1 MRIGNIRDAGA
12 CAKTAMNTLPLLPDS
27 AAAVLA
33 YHNARPVDRVEFLRE
48 VLALA
53 ARLPN
58 TGQVLNLCKDRY
70 WFAVTLF
77 AAISRGLLSLLPNSS
92 APEHLAALCA
102 GARDLVCLGD
112 QACPPFQHA
121 PYMRVTDTALDT
133 SSVTPIMPHI
143 PFDQHIACVFTSGST
158 GIPQAHGK
166 TFGRVHQGVATAA
179 ERVWSTAGGACAVL
193 GTVPFQHMYGLE
205 STVLLPI
212 LGGGKLSSRLPF
224 FPTEVTKALA
234 ELPAPRLLVTTPFH
248 LRKLLDAGIAI
259 PPVAA
264 VVSATAPLSMDL
276 ARRAETQLGAPIM
289 EIYGSTETGQL
300 ATRRP
305 TVQIEWETF
314 TGVMLRQ
321 NQGATTA
328 MGGHLESAQVLND
341 VVELISPSSFRLLDR
356 NANMV
361 NIVGKRS
368 SLAFLNHVISSLPG
382 VRDGVFCMPERGEG
396 NEVTRLAAFVVAPGL
411 NSTDIT
417 AALRSHLDPVFLPR
431 PIVFLDAL
439 PRDGNGKVTAAAM
452 AALIAEHIA
461 PRT

>member
-1 MRIGNIRDAGA
+1 
-12 CAKTAMNTLPLLPDS
+12 MNTLPLLPDS
-27 AAAVLA
+27 TAAVLA
-33 YHNARPVDRVEFLRE
+33 YRNARPVDRVEFLRE

-53 ARLPN
+53 ARLPS

-112 QACPPFQHA
+112 QACPPFHHTR
-121 PYMRVTDTALDT
+121 YMRISDAALDT
-133 SSVTPIMPHI
+133 SSVAPVMPRI
-143 PFDQHIACVFTSGST
+143 PYDQHIACVFTSGST
-158 GIPQAHGK
+158 GKPQAHRK
-166 TFGRVHQGVATAA
+166 TFGRVHQSVATEA
-179 ERVWSTAGGACAVL
+179 ERVWSAAGAACAVL

-205 STVLLPI
+205 STVLLPL
-212 LGGGKLSSRLPF
+212 LGGGRLSSRLPF
-224 FPTEVTKALA
+224 FPTEVVTALV
-234 ELPAPRLLVTTPFH
+234 ELPPPRLLVTTPFH

-259 PPVAA
+259 PAVAA
-264 VVSATAPLSMDL
+264 VLSATAPLSLEL
-276 ARRAETQLGAPIM
+276 ARRAETQLAAPIM

-305 TVQIEWETF
+305 TVRIEWETF
-314 TGVMLRQ
+314 AGVTLRQ
-321 NQGATTA
+321 DQGATTA
-328 MGGHLESAQVLND
+328 MGGHLECAQVLND

-368 SLAFLNHVISSLPG
+368 SLAFLNHVITSLPG
-382 VRDGVFCMPERGEG
+382 VRDGVFCMPERGGG
-396 NEVTRLAAFVVAPGL
+396 NEVSRLAAFVVAPGL
-411 NSTDIT
+411 SSSDIS
-417 AALRSHLDPVFLPR
+417 AALRPHLDPVFLPR
-431 PIVFLDAL
+431 PIVFLNAL
-439 PRDGNGKVTAAAM
+439 PRDGNGKMTAAAV